1 MQFNSYQNFKKID
14 MPLHT
19 CNPSTEVRQ
28 EDHKFEASL
37 GCIKMT
43 LSQKKKKTNKNKNP
57 STIYLSCSKEHTD
70 PKIHVGMQET

>member
-1 MQFNSYQNFKKID
+1 ML
-14 MPLHT
+14 LHT

-43 LSQKKKKTNKNKNP
+43 LSQKKKKQQQQKQKTLN
-57 STIYLSCSKEHTD
+57 YLSFL
-70 PKIHVGMQET
+70 Q

>member
-43 LSQKKKKTNKNKNP
+43 LSQKKKKQQQQKQKTLN
-57 STIYLSCSKEHTD
+57 YLSFL
-70 PKIHVGMQET
+70 Q